1 MEILLL
7 LIDMGYSVEIINNP
21 FLITIK
27 LTKGKE
33 IFAYDQN
40 LYMSN
45 PECNSSIIIGGLLVN
60 LYKEMFEKK

>member
-1 MEILLL
+1 METLLL
-7 LIDMGYSVEIINNP
+7 LIDMGYSIEIINKP

-33 IFAYDQN
+33 VLAYDQN

-45 PECNSSIIIGGLLVN
+45 PGSHSSLVVGGLLVN
-60 LYKEMFEKK
+60 LYKEMFEKE